1 MAVTNTAAFGQS
13 PYLAHAVLTAAKAAP
28 WSGATNA
35 VAFTSNVGTNGAI
48 ITGVAAIPRNT
59 IASAAMIGL
68 FYSPDNGTTLYLIAV
83 GTMAVYTFA
92 ATGAPTPLNLTNL
105 NGSVISVTNP
115 LYVPYNAAGVVLY
128 GASGVALADGI
139 VLSANGT
146 NL

>member
-35 VAFTSNVGTNGAI
+35 VAFTSNVGVNGAI
-48 ITGVAAIPRNT
+48 ITGVTAIPRNT
-59 IASAAMIGL
+59 IASASAIGL

-83 GTMAVYTFA
+83 GTLPIWTFA
-92 ATGAPTPLNLTNL
+92 TTSSPTPLSLNNL
-105 NGSVISVTNP
+105 NGSLISVTNP
-115 LYVPYNAAGVVLY
+115 LYVPYDADGVVLY
-128 GASGVALADGI
+128 GATAVALADGI
-139 VLSANGT
+139 VLSVNGV